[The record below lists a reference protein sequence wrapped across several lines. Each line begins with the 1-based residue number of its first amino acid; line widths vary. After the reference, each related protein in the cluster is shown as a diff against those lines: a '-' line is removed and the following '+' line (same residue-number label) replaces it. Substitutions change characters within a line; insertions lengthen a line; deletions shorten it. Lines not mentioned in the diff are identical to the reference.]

1 VDVVEV
7 LMALCERCDRST
19 TKPENEFGEFICEDC
34 EQNAAE
40 AAWERFCENFHGGSD
55 PLTIRE
61 KQIAAWRLK

>member
-1 VDVVEV
+1 
-7 LMALCERCDRST
+7 MNKCEKCGYLT
-19 TKPENEFGEFICEDC
+19 ANPENEFAEFICDEC

-61 KQIAAWRLK
+61 KQIAAWRIK